1 MTIRM
6 WLRSKKYNAKVWVKN
21 HKAHIIATISTIALA
36 GLLVWMG
43 SNALAEFI
51 DKEFIAPTIANEIP
65 DYEKLN

>member
-1 MTIRM
+1 MKIRM

-21 HKAHIIATISTIALA
+21 HTAHIVATISTLALA

-43 SNALAEFI
+43 SNALADFI
-51 DKEFIAPTIANEIP
+51 DKEFIAPTIQTQTT